1 MAKPDFTGTWKFN
14 SSKSTLQI
22 PRPDATLFVIDHRE
36 PIFRISR
43 THIVQGKTD
52 TFELHLTTDGKEVV
66 GEHGEL
72 RFRSRA
78 YWDGETLVFETNIV
92 RKDDVG
98 VNIVRY
104 TLNDT
109 QDLLQA
115 DEHLRSRTIN
125 YNNIWVLDKQLQ
137 T

>member
-14 SSKSTLQI
+14 SGKSTLQI
-22 PRPDATLFVIDHRE
+22 PRPDSTVFVIDHRE
-36 PIFRISR
+36 PVFRFSR

-52 TFELHLTTDGKEVV
+52 TLELQLTTDGKEVV
-66 GEHGEL
+66 GGHGEL

-78 YWDGETLVFETNIV
+78 YWDGETLVFESNITHN
-92 RKDDVG
+92 DEEG

-104 TLNDT
+104 SLNDT
-109 QDLLQA
+109 GDLLLA
-115 DEHLRSRTIN
+115 DEHLRSRTVN
-125 YNNIWVLDKQLQ
+125 YNNRWVLDKQLQ

>member
-1 MAKPDFTGTWKFN
+1 MAKPNFTGTWEFN

-22 PRPDATLFVIDHRE
+22 PRPDATVFTIDHRE
-36 PIFRISR
+36 PIFRFSR

-52 TFELHLTTDGKEVV
+52 TLELHLTTDGKEVV

-78 YWDGETLVFETNIV
+78 YWDGDTLVFETHLEQ
-92 RKDDVG
+92 KEEDG
-98 VNIVRY
+98 VNIVRD
-104 TLNDT
+104 TLSNT
-109 QDLLQA
+109 GHLLLA

-125 YNNIWVLDKQLQ
+125 YNNMWVLDKQPQ